1 MIGSE
6 ETNIEAEIVYKAPGG
21 QREPTIEI
29 VEIEENVRG
38 RGGEEERRGW
48 GGGREGRRRGRK
60 RRPGRQRERGE
71 EEGQGKDEEEVE
83 EEEEDSREKDFLYD
97 KNLFRSPASN
107 LQPPSSLLLLLLL
120 IPLVFHCQAGPSFY

>member
-1 MIGSE
+1 MIGSD

-38 RGGEEERRGW
+38 GGGEEDRRGW
-48 GGGREGRRRGRK
+48 GGREGRRRGRK
-60 RRPGRQRERGE
+60 RRPGRQREREGE
-71 EEGQGKDEEEVE
+71 EEQSKEDEDEEEE
-83 EEEEDSREKDFLYD
+83 YRREKDFRFD

-107 LQPPSSLLLLLLL
+107 QQPFSILPILLL
-120 IPLVFHCQAGPSFY
+120 PLVFHSQGRLSFYYY

>member
-1 MIGSE
+1 MIGSD

-38 RGGEEERRGW
+38 RGGGGEEDRRGW
-48 GGGREGRRRGRK
+48 GGREGRRRGRK
-60 RRPGRQRERGE
+60 RRPGRQREREGE
-71 EEGQGKDEEEVE
+71 EEQSKEDEDEEEE
-83 EEEEDSREKDFLYD
+83 YRREKDFRFD

-107 LQPPSSLLLLLLL
+107 QQPFSILPILLL
-120 IPLVFHCQAGPSFY
+120 PLVFHSQGRLSFYYY

>member
-1 MIGSE
+1 MIGSD

-38 RGGEEERRGW
+38 RGGDGEERRGW
-48 GGGREGRRRGRK
+48 GGREGRRRGRK
-60 RRPGRQRERGE
+60 RRPGRQKQR
-71 EEGQGKDEEEVE
+71 EEVE
-83 EEEEDSREKDFLYD
+83 EVEDEDEEEDRREKDFRYD

-107 LQPPSSLLLLLLL
+107 RQTSSYLILTLLL
-120 IPLVFHCQAGPSFY
+120 PLVFHSQAGPSFY

>member
-71 EEGQGKDEEEVE
+71 EDERQGKDEEEVE
-83 EEEEDSREKDFLYD
+83 EDRREKDFLYD

-107 LQPPSSLLLLLLL
+107 LQPPSSLLLLLLPT
-120 IPLVFHCQAGPSFY
+120 PLVFHCQAGPSFY